1 MNLAKTRRRPRHHEL
16 YEETRLRVEP
26 HELGA
31 PVWTTLTDLADF
43 RQEDTFFYV
52 EVETFS
58 PSASEPTLA
67 ESAMGLTPKWWT
79 VGEIRATTS
88 GSTRPT
94 WPTAFQIR
102 SQTDRYHPRHNC
114 RTGCRGGWSCVIPMR
129 EWGAARPI
137 GKRIRR

>member
-1 MNLAKTRRRPRHHEL
+1 MTPGGGHEPGEDAATAAAREL
-16 YEETRLRVEP
+16 YEEIGLRVEP

-43 RQEDTFFYV
+43 RQEDAFFYV

-79 VGEIRATTS
+79 VGELRATTE
-88 GSTRPT
+88 RIYPT
-94 WPTAFQIR
+94 DLA
-102 SQTDRYHPRHNC
+102 DRLPDSLSN
-114 RTGCRGGWSCVIPMR
+114 
-129 EWGAARPI
+129 
-137 GKRIRR
+137 